1 LEATIDV
8 PRRTPRQLRSRDTFD
23 VLLEA
28 AAQVFQREGY
38 AATTN
43 RIADRAGVSIGSLYQ
58 YFPNK
63 NAILHALAERHLVDA
78 TETLTGLFAALRVEA
93 PPLEPLLRRIIETV
107 LALHA
112 RHPATHRLLFERSPR
127 TPANLDR
134 LARLEDLLVAELVAH
149 LDRLDAGGPDRSL
162 TARLLVTGVEA
173 QLHRALLDRSPAELP
188 EAVDALVELLAHALA
203 SAGTRTRPAGSRPAE
218 ARLRQ

>member
-1 LEATIDV
+1 MEATIDV
-8 PRRTPRQLRSRDTFD
+8 PRRTPRQLRSRDTVE

-63 NAILHALAERHLVDA
+63 NAILHALAERHLADA
-78 TETLTGLFAALRVEA
+78 TETLTGLFAALRVEK

-112 RHPATHRLLFERSPR
+112 RHPVTHRLLFERSPR
-127 TPANLDR
+127 TPGNLDR
-134 LARLEDLLVAELVAH
+134 LARLEELLVGELADH
-149 LDRLDAGGPDRSL
+149 LDRLDAGGPDRRL

-173 QLHRALLDRSPAELP
+173 QLHRVLIDRSPEELP
-188 EAVDALVELLAHALA
+188 PAVGALVDLLTNGLA
-203 SAGTRTRPAGSRPAE
+203 RRPGGRRPDLAGRPP
-218 ARLRQ
+218 